1 MEQLGLGEVESSGTT
16 YAMTVGRSL
25 IPRRRKTGWKT
36 EHEWSEQVVSVFFF
50 LQNVYV
56 TSAKNV
62 HLFDKT
68 SLLFLISS
76 LHIILSVVNGERFLL
91 SSVDCL
97 VKGSDPKSFK
107 TTASL

>member
-1 MEQLGLGEVESSGTT
+1 MEQLGLGGVESSGTT

-25 IPRRRKTGWKT
+25 IRAPPENGVENRARM
-36 EHEWSEQVVSVFFF
+36 EWTSRLGIFL

-56 TSAKNV
+56 TSARNV

-76 LHIILSVVNGERFLL
+76 LHIILSVVNGESFLL
-91 SSVDCL
+91 SSLDCF
-97 VKGSDPKSFK
+97 VKGSAP
-107 TTASL
+107 SLSK